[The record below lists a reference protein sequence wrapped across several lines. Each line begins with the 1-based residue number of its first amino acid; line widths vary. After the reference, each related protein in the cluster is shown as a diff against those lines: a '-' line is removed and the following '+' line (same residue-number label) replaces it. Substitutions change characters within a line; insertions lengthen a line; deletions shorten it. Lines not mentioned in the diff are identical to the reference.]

1 MSKTPTTLIIMDGFG
16 VWDERA
22 GNAIAAA
29 RTPNLDKIFAENPGC
44 RLSASGLDV
53 GLPEGQMGN
62 SEVGHTNIGA
72 GRVVFQDLP
81 RISRAIEDG
90 SFFENE
96 AYIEAMDD
104 CKERDGALHLMG
116 LLSDG
121 GVHSHITHLFALLEM
136 AKKRGLGRVYVHC
149 FLDGRDVPPASGKGY
164 VEKLVEKC
172 KEVGVGQVA
181 TVMGRYYAMDRDKR
195 WDRVQR
201 AYDAMTRGEGVQNPD
216 PVDAVQRSYDAGVT
230 DEFVEPVVCTKDG
243 KVKEGD
249 SIIFINFRPDRAREI
264 TRCFVDPAFTDVERK
279 IYFAE
284 DMELSPIACAYVR
297 ARGADRLCSYGDW
310 AALSDVCDA
319 DTARYLALEVSDG
332 VIAPGYTDEALA
344 ILKTKRKGGYNVVQ
358 IDPDYAP
365 KAVEHKDVFGITFE
379 QGRNSFAISEAL
391 LDNIVTDNK
400 ELPESAK
407 RDMLI
412 ALITLKYT
420 QSNSVCYVKDGQAIG
435 VGAGNG
441 PAYIHH
447 TADVR
452 LAVKR
457 ILDSK
462 TFDNGT
468 ICASEQSIVVERRM
482 EGAVTAE
489 LKAQGAYLLDDE
501 EHRLLSKFILRPN
514 GTMNPA
520 IVGKSVETV
529 AKLAGLTRVPP
540 TARVLVAR
548 ETGVGPGY
556 PYSNEKL
563 GLILAYYVEDS
574 EEAVLRRCVEI
585 LEWEGA
591 GHTFAIHTEDAD
603 TAKRF
608 AAAVPA
614 SRVLVNTPAA
624 LGGIGATTC
633 LFPALTLG
641 CGAVGGSSSSNNIGP
656 LDLINIKRVAWGVKE
671 LEELRGNRPAAGYAP
686 CAVDES
692 LLNELVNR
700 IIGRLS
706 V

>member
-1 MSKTPTTLIIMDGFG
+1 MTELELKYGCNPNQKPARIFMEEGELPSQVLNGKPGYINFLDAFNSWQLVKELKEATGLP
-16 VWDERA
+16 
-22 GNAIAAA
+22 AAA
-29 RTPNLDKIFAENPGC
+29 SFKHVSPAGAAVGTPL
-44 RLSASGLDV
+44 
-53 GLPEGQMGN
+53 
-62 SEVGHTNIGA
+62 
-72 GRVVFQDLP
+72 
-81 RISRAIEDG
+81 
-90 SFFENE
+90 
-96 AYIEAMDD
+96 
-104 CKERDGALHLMG
+104 
-116 LLSDG
+116 
-121 GVHSHITHLFALLEM
+121 
-136 AKKRGLGRVYVHC
+136 
-149 FLDGRDVPPASGKGY
+149 
-164 VEKLVEKC
+164 
-172 KEVGVGQVA
+172 
-181 TVMGRYYAMDRDKR
+181 
-195 WDRVQR
+195 
-201 AYDAMTRGEGVQNPD
+201 
-216 PVDAVQRSYDAGVT
+216 
-230 DEFVEPVVCTKDG
+230 
-243 KVKEGD
+243 
-249 SIIFINFRPDRAREI
+249 
-264 TRCFVDPAFTDVERK
+264 TDVERK

-379 QGRNSFAISEAL
+379 QGRNSFAINEAL

-603 TAKRF
+603 AAKRF

>member
-1 MSKTPTTLIIMDGFG
+1 MQLIDKDLLSMQEVRELVEAAKEAQQELARMDQAQVDRIVRAIADAGVRNARRLAQMANEDTGFG
-16 VWDERA
+16 IVDDKVIKNIFASRGVYEHIKDMKTIGEISRDDAKRLRTIAVPVGVIAGLIPSTNPTSTALYKAEIAIKA
-22 GNAIAAA
+22 GNAIVFSPHPTALRCILETVKVIRQAVA
-29 RTPNLDKIFAENPGC
+29 EAGGNENLVSCITIPT
-44 RLSASGLDV
+44 
-53 GLPEGQMGN
+53 M
-62 SEVGHTNIGA
+62 
-72 GRVVFQDLP
+72 
-81 RISRAIEDG
+81 
-90 SFFENE
+90 E
-96 AYIEAMDD
+96 ATDN
-104 CKERDGALHLMG
+104 LMR
-116 LLSDG
+116 
-121 GVHSHITHLFALLEM
+121 H
-136 AKKRGLGRVYVHC
+136 
-149 FLDGRDVPPASGKGY
+149 RDVAMI
-164 VEKLVEKC
+164 L
-172 KEVGVGQVA
+172 A
-181 TVMGRYYAMDRDKR
+181 TGGSAM
-195 WDRVQR
+195 
-201 AYDAMTRGEGVQNPD
+201 
-216 PVDAVQRSYDAGVT
+216 
-230 DEFVEPVVCTKDG
+230 
-243 KVKEGD
+243 
-249 SIIFINFRPDRAREI
+249 
-264 TRCFVDPAFTDVERK
+264 
-279 IYFAE
+279 
-284 DMELSPIACAYVR
+284 VR
-297 ARGADRLCSYGDW
+297 AAYSSG
-310 AALSDVCDA
+310 
-319 DTARYLALEVSDG
+319 T
-332 VIAPGYTDEALA
+332 P
-344 ILKTKRKGGYNVVQ
+344 
-358 IDPDYAP
+358 
-365 KAVEHKDVFGITFE
+365 
-379 QGRNSFAISEAL
+379 
-391 LDNIVTDNK
+391 
-400 ELPESAK
+400 
-407 RDMLI
+407 
-412 ALITLKYT
+412 
-420 QSNSVCYVKDGQAIG
+420 AIG
-435 VGAGNG
+435 VGPGNG
-441 PAYIHH
+441 PAYLEK
-447 TADVR
+447 TCDLP

-468 ICASEQSIVVERRM
+468 ICASEQSIICDDDMVPAVKAEMER
-482 EGAVTAE
+482 
-489 LKAQGAYLLDDE
+489 QGAYFLDDE
-501 EHRLLSKFILRPN
+501 EREKLGRFILRAN

-608 AAAVPA
+608 AATVPA

>member
-1 MSKTPTTLIIMDGFG
+1 MDKDLQSIQETRELLRQAKQAQRTLAGMSQEQLDKIT
-16 VWDERA
+16 A
-22 GNAIAAA
+22 AIAAA
-29 RTPNLDKIFAENPGC
+29 AGEHARRLADMAVEETGFGKKEDKELKNRFAATTLYEAIRDEKTHGILAENREKRTIDIGVPVGIVAGLVPSTNPTSTVIYKSMIC
-44 RLSASGLDV
+44 MKAGNPIIFSPHPSAVNCILETV
-53 GLPEGQMGN
+53 NVVRRAAE
-62 SEVGHTNIGA
+62 GA
-72 GRVVFQDLP
+72 GAP
-81 RISRAIEDG
+81 AGSISCITTPTL
-90 SFFENE
+90 E
-96 AYIEAMDD
+96 ATNALMRHDDTRLILATGGGAMV
-104 CKERDGALHLMG
+104 KAAY
-116 LLSDG
+116 S
-121 GVHSHITHLFALLEM
+121 
-136 AKKRGLGRVYVHC
+136 
-149 FLDGRDVPPASGKGY
+149 SG
-164 VEKLVEKC
+164 
-172 KEVGVGQVA
+172 
-181 TVMGRYYAMDRDKR
+181 T
-195 WDRVQR
+195 
-201 AYDAMTRGEGVQNPD
+201 P
-216 PVDAVQRSYDAGVT
+216 
-230 DEFVEPVVCTKDG
+230 
-243 KVKEGD
+243 
-249 SIIFINFRPDRAREI
+249 
-264 TRCFVDPAFTDVERK
+264 
-279 IYFAE
+279 
-284 DMELSPIACAYVR
+284 
-297 ARGADRLCSYGDW
+297 
-310 AALSDVCDA
+310 
-319 DTARYLALEVSDG
+319 
-332 VIAPGYTDEALA
+332 
-344 ILKTKRKGGYNVVQ
+344 
-358 IDPDYAP
+358 
-365 KAVEHKDVFGITFE
+365 
-379 QGRNSFAISEAL
+379 
-391 LDNIVTDNK
+391 
-400 ELPESAK
+400 
-407 RDMLI
+407 
-412 ALITLKYT
+412 
-420 QSNSVCYVKDGQAIG
+420 AIG

-656 LDLINIKRVAWGVKE
+656 LDLINIKRVAWGVRE
-671 LEELRGNRPAAGYAP
+671 LEDIRAGNASSPWENTAPGGWQVDAGTL
-686 CAVDES
+686 D
-692 LLNELVNR
+692 ELVR
-700 IIGRLS
+700 QIMRRLN